1 MSSNSKTARHKI
13 FCHRTCFVFLLPV
26 LLNSCGVPTSSE
38 FVQIPDENIPFEL
51 NLASTT
57 TTSTVPLE
65 PDANSPG
72 SNTQDAVSEI
82 VNEPVD
88 LYFITNN
95 QLVATKIQIVSPAN
109 TTQVLSALVSGPPS
123 GDAGLGLRSAIATSL
138 QAEISVSKGL
148 VLFDANNFL
157 LTGLSPI
164 DQRLAIAQLVL
175 TFTSRPGIGQ
185 AIFSVNGVSI
195 AIPRGRGDLSKP
207 GEPVSFDDYVSLL
220 ADRNG

>member
-1 MSSNSKTARHKI
+1 MSSKSKSARRKI
-13 FCHRTCFVFLLPV
+13 FWHRTYFVYLLQI

-38 FVQIPDENIPFEL
+38 FAQIPDANIPFEL

-57 TTSTVPLE
+57 TTSTVPLGS
-65 PDANSPG
+65 DANIPG

-109 TTQVLSALVSGPPS
+109 TTQVLSALISGPPS